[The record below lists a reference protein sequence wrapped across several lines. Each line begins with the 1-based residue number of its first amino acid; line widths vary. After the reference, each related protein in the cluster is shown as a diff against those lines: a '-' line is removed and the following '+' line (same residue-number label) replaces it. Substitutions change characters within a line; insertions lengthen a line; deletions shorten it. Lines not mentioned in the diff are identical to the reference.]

1 MPTTSVVIPVRNG
14 EKFILHAIASV
25 VAQLTDGDEIIL
37 VDDGS
42 TDRTRELVTA
52 RFPDVR
58 IVPSRGTGPSAGYNT
73 GLSEARGTLVSFLD
87 HDDWWP
93 EHRHA
98 VLLAAL
104 NDHPDANAAFGRLRV
119 AIEPEA
125 GPLPIPVWEGRIVPA
140 VVVSGIYRRDLLLA
154 VGGFNERLNLAEDID
169 LHLRLEEA
177 GLNVVLCEADTLVI
191 RLHAS
196 NMTRNLRQQRADAA
210 MLGVI
215 NERVRRRRAASA
227 AREGGG
233 LAGPSAPRSD
243 PFVAS

>member
-1 MPTTSVVIPVRNG
+1 LCTTSVVIPVRNG
-14 EKFILHAIASV
+14 EKFVLQAIASV
-25 VAQLTDGDEIIL
+25 VAQLNDSDEIIL

-42 TDRTRELVTA
+42 TDRTRELVATKYPGV
-52 RFPDVR
+52 RF
-58 IVPSRGTGPSAGYNT
+58 IPSRGTGPSAGYNT
-73 GLSEARGTLVSFLD
+73 GLLEARGSLVSFLD

-98 VLLAAL
+98 VLLAAMD
-104 NDHPDANAAFGRLRV
+104 DHPDANAAFGRLRV

-125 GPLPIPVWEGRIVPA
+125 GPLPIPAWEGQIVPA
-140 VVVSGIYRRDLLLA
+140 VVVSGIYRRDLLMK
-154 VGGFNERLNLAEDID
+154 VGGFDERLNLAEDID

-177 GLNVVLCEADTLVI
+177 GLNVVQCEADTLII

-215 NERVRRRRAASA
+215 NERVRRRRALAAAS
-227 AREGGG
+227 EGS
-233 LAGPSAPRSD
+233 LAGPHAPHSD
-243 PFVAS
+243 PFDAS